1 MSVHLVFSEYS
12 PSGLRM
18 LSECSP
24 ISYFCHSNAELVLRY
39 GLSAAVLCVLW
50 VFSELIWAP
59 AAAAAVPSIIN
70 GSTNSGESHN

>member
-1 MSVHLVFSEYS
+1 
-12 PSGLRM
+12 M

-24 ISYFCHSNAELVLRY
+24 SSYFCHSNAELVLRY
-39 GLSAAVLCVLW
+39 GLSAAVLSVLW
-50 VFSELIWAP
+50 VFSELIWASTAA